1 MPATALQ
8 LDPPLP
14 LIIKHDGAWAKAWAH
29 VLLDYG
35 IECHLM
41 WVCFLDATGECWTAR
56 NPDVRM
62 QSNLTLGRKAEAAP
76 SSPEAAPSSDESLRA
91 DATPARAPHPVPPR
105 SPRARPRS
113 RVRP

>member
-1 MPATALQ
+1 MPCTALQ

-14 LIIKHDGAWAKAWAH
+14 LLVRVEHGWQKAWCH

-35 IECHLM
+35 IESHLM
-41 WVCFLDATGECWTAR
+41 WVCFLDATGECWTVR

-76 SSPEAAPSSDESLRA
+76 SSPEAAPSSDERRVLR
-91 DATPARAPHPVPPR
+91 V
-105 SPRARPRS
+105 
-113 RVRP
+113 

>member
-1 MPATALQ
+1 MPCTALQ

-35 IECHLM
+35 IESHLM
-41 WVCFLDATGECWTAR
+41 WVCFLDATGECWTVS

-62 QSNLTLGRKAEAAP
+62 QPNATLGRKAEAAQGEP
-76 SSPEAAPSSDESLRA
+76 QAASAAS
-91 DATPARAPHPVPPR
+91 APR
-105 SPRARPRS
+105 
-113 RVRP
+113 